1 MSSWHRSDE
10 RTCHSLDGR
19 AVRYIIDCD
28 PGHDDAVA
36 ILLAT
41 SALDISGITT
51 VYGNASVERTTRNA
65 LDFLDL
71 AGLSIPVYR
80 GSEAPLRRPRTHANV
95 HGRSGLDGAE
105 LPISRRQP
113 EATGAIDFIVQQAS
127 SHPGAVSIIAT
138 GPLTNL
144 ARALAQHP
152 HIEPAIASLSIMG
165 GTPAQGNTTPVAEFN
180 AYNDPEAL
188 DTLLA
193 SSIPMYIV
201 GYDLTSRTGLT
212 DHHIARLESSG
223 RRTATF
229 IGAVMRFYKERQM
242 AATGLEIAP
251 QHDACAVLPYLTP
264 QLARYTECRA
274 SVELVG
280 SLTTGMVVFDRRP
293 PQMQRSRPAPFS
305 DRRPVRLCAM
315 LSTAEVIETIMAA
328 ILAYP

>member
-1 MSSWHRSDE
+1 M
-10 RTCHSLDGR
+10 
-19 AVRYIIDCD
+19 RYIIDCD

-36 ILLAT
+36 ILLAA
-41 SALDISGITT
+41 SALDIVGITT
-51 VYGNASVERTTRNA
+51 VFGNAAVEKTTRNA

-71 AGLSIPVYR
+71 AGLSIPVFP

-95 HGRSGLDGAE
+95 HGRSGLDGAD
-105 LPISRRQP
+105 LPISPRQP
-113 EATGAIDFIVQQAS
+113 QTTGAIDFFAQQA

-144 ARALAQHP
+144 ARALAQYP

-188 DTLLA
+188 DALLA

-223 RRTATF
+223 RRTAIF
-229 IGAVMRFYKERQM
+229 IGGVMRFYRERQI
-242 AATGLEIAP
+242 AVSGLDIAP
-251 QHDACAVLPYLTP
+251 QHDACAVLPYLAP
-264 QLARYTECRA
+264 HLASYAEYRA
-274 SVELVG
+274 AVELDG

-293 PQMQRSRPAPFS
+293 PEMQRSRPSAFA
-305 DRRPVRLCAM
+305 DRRPVRLCTR
-315 LSTAEVIETIMAA
+315 LSGAEVIDTILAA